1 MLRTLVIIL
10 SLIMVVAGIS
20 CTIVSQQATPAE
32 VDRNALRYA
41 VAAGVTDFNDYDAW
55 YPNLAEAI
63 RLIEDVDA
71 AYSVNQLKIQQ
82 VAEKNDLDYSIHTKT
97 TRNNFRIGQQREEA
111 LFGDKGLLSM
121 GLGLLGMGSL
131 TGMLGLMRKR
141 PGDITKPEMEQVL
154 ASATGKTSAEL
165 STKEK
170 QFTQLIKGVQA
181 FTKTFGNMPDVV
193 AGIKN
198 SMDIHQDK
206 DTQAAVAVIK
216 KTV

>member
-1 MLRTLVIIL
+1 MLRTTIIIL
-10 SLIMVVAGIS
+10 SLMMVIAGIS
-20 CTIVSQQATPAE
+20 CTIVSHQATPAE

-41 VAAGVTDFNDYDAW
+41 VDAGVTDFNDYDAW

-71 AYSVNQLKIQQ
+71 AYSVKQLKIQQ

-97 TRNNFRIGQQREEA
+97 TRNNFRIAQQREEA
-111 LFGDKGLLSM
+111 LFGGKGLLSM

-141 PGDITKPEMEQVL
+141 PGDISKPEMEQAL

-165 STKEK
+165 SIQQK
-170 QFTQLIKGVQA
+170 QFVQLVRGVQA
-181 FTKTFGNMPDVV
+181 FM
-193 AGIKN
+193 N
-198 SMDIHQDK
+198 SGTPTQYISQLKIDMNQAQDK

-216 KTV
+216 KLV